1 MRVIEKQ
8 ITDYLKNKEFEN
20 SFDSIKSKELSTRD
34 TVITTN
40 TQKRFYLW
48 TSCIFVLDKE
58 NNVRFSFCGYQTN
71 TTKNRIN
78 ALLKEFVSCNV
89 CVYQKNGELFYNSDN
104 RAYPIDVYKTYTIQN
119 GTLEEF
125 RIK

>member
-1 MRVIEKQ
+1 MRTIEKQ
-8 ITDYLKNKEFEN
+8 IIDFIKNKEFEN
-20 SFDSIKSKELSTRD
+20 SFDSIKSKELSIRD

-48 TSCIFVLDKE
+48 NSCIFVIDNE

-89 CVYQKNGELFYNSDN
+89 CVYQKNGELFYNSGN
-104 RAYPIDVYKTYTIQN
+104 RDYLINLYKIYTIQN

-125 RIK
+125 KIK